1 MIYLIDYITNGFA
14 INFLFALSV
23 ISIYSG
29 ILVITTK
36 NPIVSVIFLI
46 SLFFFVAC
54 YLIITGLT
62 FIGLSYL
69 LVYVGAISILFLFIL
84 MLINIR
90 VSELLSQTRN
100 SMALV
105 AIVSC
110 LIYFIITNALPNN
123 EVSNVNSFIG
133 SLESLFGLVTN
144 ITNTLG
150 KAVGNIYITSG
161 TVWDAN
167 IIEDNPMASMGNIM
181 FTLYPMWLIITSL
194 ILLLGM
200 TGIIV
205 ITISS
210 SPTSSTPKTYSFVG
224 LPKEN
229 NGSAL

>member
-1 MIYLIDYITNGFA
+1 MIYLIDFITNGLA
-14 INFLFALSV
+14 INFLFAVSL

-110 LIYFIITNALPNN
+110 LIYFIITNALPSN
-123 EVSNVNSFIG
+123 EVGDVNSFIG
-133 SLESLFGLVTN
+133 SLENFFDLVVN
-144 ITNTLG
+144 ITNILD
-150 KAVGNIYITSG
+150 KMVGDIYITNI

-200 TGIIV
+200 TGVIV

-210 SPTSSTPKTYSFVG
+210 ASTASTPKTHSFVG
-224 LPKEN
+224 LPK
-229 NGSAL
+229 